1 MQCKRFAALTALLLT
16 CLLAGGCSAQSA
28 EGFRVVTSFYPM
40 YIFAQN
46 VCDGIDGVTVT
57 NMADRSVG
65 CLHDYQ
71 LQTRD
76 MATLEEA
83 SALIV
88 NGGGME
94 QFMDKVFSLR
104 TDLPVIVASEGIE
117 MLPSGETHEHDH
129 GDEYDHDDGHDHE
142 GELLNAHVWLDPKLA
157 IVQVGNIAE
166 GLAAADPA
174 HAQAYRD
181 NAAAYIQKLTALGE
195 ELTTQLAPLAGANII
210 TFHEAFAYFAQAYGL
225 NVAGVIEIEPG
236 EDPGTRE
243 IAETCDLVRSLG
255 VPALFVEPQYPQR
268 AAETI
273 ARETGAALYTL
284 DPAVTGDGGMDSY
297 ERAMRENARV
307 LTEALEP

>member
-1 MQCKRFAALTALLLT
+1 MQCKRFAALTALLLV

-40 YIFAQN
+40 YVFAQN
-46 VCDGIDGVTVT
+46 VCAGIDGVTVT

-104 TDLPVIVASEGIE
+104 TDLPVIVASEGID
-117 MLPSGETHEHDH
+117 MLPSGEAHDH
-129 GDEYDHDDGHDHE
+129 DHDDGHDH
-142 GELLNAHVWLDPKLA
+142 GDELLNAHVWLDPELA
-157 IVQVGNIAE
+157 IVQVENIAE

-174 HAQAYRD
+174 HAQAYQD
-181 NAAAYIQKLTALGE
+181 NAAAYVGRLAALDE
-195 ELTTQLAPLAGANII
+195 ELSGQLEPLAGADII
-210 TFHEAFAYFAQAYGL
+210 TFHEAFAYFARAFGL
-225 NVAGVIEIEPG
+225 NVAGVIEREPG
-236 EDPGTRE
+236 EEPGTRE

-273 ARETGAALYTL
+273 ARETGAAIYTL
-284 DPAVTGDGGMDSY
+284 DPAVTGDGEMDSY